1 MICPSC
7 NKENYDGASFCVNCG
22 ANLTNVPRNTNP
34 TPPPPPPPPQNPYE
48 YKDPLAVNNINNP
61 YNPPT
66 PPPPQQFAQ
75 DQFQAPPP
83 PPPPVNNPGQPTVG
97 PQEAEKINKTAKK
110 LAIISLCLLGGNFV
124 LSIIGVILSGM
135 LSYLADYSSYSSYSY
150 GASGIIGLGFNG
162 LGTLCYFASII
173 LAIIAKVKVSSK
185 KLKNT
190 FVNVVFWVQMG
201 LIIASVVLVV
211 VLVVALAAACGA
223 MIESC

>member
-34 TPPPPPPPPQNPYE
+34 TPQPPPPPPQNPYE

-135 LSYLADYSSYSSYSY
+135 LSYLADYSSYGSYSY
-150 GASGIIGLGFNG
+150 GASGIIGLGFSG
-162 LGTLCYFASII
+162 LGTLSYFASII